1 MIPTVNGK
9 SALDYVN
16 NNPVDV
22 ALVDIKMPDIDGIEV
37 LKQIKQIQP
46 HIEVI
51 IITAFASVENAKNA
65 IKYGAMDYLVKPP
78 SVRELQATVRKAI
91 AKRIQ
96 RMQYDEKLSGL
107 LQVSQSIVS
116 SLDTQDVKKNILDW
130 VEKLFQA
137 QMVWLALY
145 NSQSEEF
152 ELTETRG
159 PILKAFS
166 DVGKG
171 IIEAVIAE
179 KQTIITPDVM
189 TDKRI
194 RYKDIVLDSEIKS
207 IVGLPLMVRDKV
219 IGVLGFSSPQF
230 EDKQSI
236 ETTEMNF
243 LTIFANHAA
252 IALENARL
260 YSDLKASEQKLQKSL
275 EQVTAS
281 LEEKEVLLSEIHH
294 RVKNNM
300 QIISSM
306 LRLQGRYIKDET
318 YLQIF
323 KDSQNRIRSM
333 ALIHEK
339 LCQSENMANIDL
351 DSYIR
356 DLANSLYR
364 TYAIA
369 ENVELKIDVE
379 NVSLSID
386 SAIPCGLI
394 INELISNALKYAF
407 PNGREGEISINFRRI
422 GDEVELVVKD
432 NGIGM
437 PQDLDLKHVESLGLQ
452 LVTTLVENQL
462 RGNLELSRTEG
473 TEFRI
478 TFK

>member
-1 MIPTVNGK
+1 
-9 SALDYVN
+9 
-16 NNPVDV
+16 
-22 ALVDIKMPDIDGIEV
+22 
-37 LKQIKQIQP
+37 
-46 HIEVI
+46 
-51 IITAFASVENAKNA
+51 
-65 IKYGAMDYLVKPP
+65 
-78 SVRELQATVRKAI
+78 
-91 AKRIQ
+91 
-96 RMQYDEKLSGL
+96 
-107 LQVSQSIVS
+107 
-116 SLDTQDVKKNILDW
+116 
-130 VEKLFQA
+130 
-137 QMVWLALY
+137 
-145 NSQSEEF
+145 
-152 ELTETRG
+152 LTETRG